1 MKAEDRRESSL
12 GNNVHVKE
20 ICLYTLRV
28 CLRKDGNET
37 ESLQHWLA
45 GLSVPHRDSGFCFYG
60 AAIGGS
66 QRVRQCCS
74 MSPG

>member
-37 ESLQHWLA
+37 DSLQHWLA
-45 GLSVPHRDSGFCFYG
+45 GLSLPHRD
-60 AAIGGS
+60 
-66 QRVRQCCS
+66 
-74 MSPG
+74 